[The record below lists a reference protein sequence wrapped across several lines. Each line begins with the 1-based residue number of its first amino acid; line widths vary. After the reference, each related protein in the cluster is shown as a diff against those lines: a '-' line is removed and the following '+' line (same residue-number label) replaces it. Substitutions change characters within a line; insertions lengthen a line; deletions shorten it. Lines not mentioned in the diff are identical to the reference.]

1 MRKEEKKESY
11 KELRKESWKKKNMT
25 VKEIE
30 GKEKNVM
37 PNETNNSQIKN
48 KRRTKEVKKNE
59 KRKRKNM
66 KLAQL

>member
-1 MRKEEKKESY
+1 MA
-11 KELRKESWKKKNMT
+11 

-48 KRRTKEVKKNE
+48 KRRRKEEKKKKNGM
-59 KRKRKNM
+59 RKENERI
-66 KLAQL
+66 